1 MQNHEHIMLTWQSK
15 DEFNLIYEY
24 RWDPECLYW
33 QLSEKNI
40 LNWTTHFNF
49 PTNQSIKY
57 MKNVSNDK
65 ATAGCEW

>member
-15 DEFNLIYEY
+15 DEFKLIYEY
-24 RWDPECLYW
+24 RWDPEYLYW